1 MVLKS
6 NILVDIGLGLTYSTS
21 FGDLIYLQ
29 GLNRKTVRVIKP
41 YDKIMYPNL
50 KQITKV
56 VKKDLEDTRRQH
68 VEVQAS
74 WLPRGH
80 GRVHMEHARAL

>member
-29 GLNRKTVRVIKP
+29 GLNRKTARVIKP
-41 YDKIMYPNL
+41 YDKIMYPNR
-50 KQITKV
+50 K
-56 VKKDLEDTRRQH
+56 
-68 VEVQAS
+68 
-74 WLPRGH
+74 
-80 GRVHMEHARAL
+80 

>member
-1 MVLKS
+1 MKKYEK
-6 NILVDIGLGLTYSTS
+6 ITYP
-21 FGDLIYLQ
+21 DRNQMAYQ
-29 GLNRKTVRVIKP
+29 
-41 YDKIMYPNL
+41 
-50 KQITKV
+50 